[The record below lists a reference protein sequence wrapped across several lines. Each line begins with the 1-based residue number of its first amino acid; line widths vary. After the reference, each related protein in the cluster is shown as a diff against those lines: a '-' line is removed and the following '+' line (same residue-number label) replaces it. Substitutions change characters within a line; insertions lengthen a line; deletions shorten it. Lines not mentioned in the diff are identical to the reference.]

1 MQISITYEPTAKEL
15 VKASS
20 LFIEKKPFMFYSIGF
35 INIFAWF
42 ILAILILK
50 LVVAKTLTPN
60 EGLASVTACV
70 WLFARRRVS
79 EAILNSKMK
88 GSFILNN
95 PLTIDISL
103 NGLAWYGKRIRSESM
118 KWSDITFAFEAK
130 NGFIIPNAFSRF
142 LWLPFRGFQSP
153 DEINAFRQMLVDRN
167 IAIKTFPKWE
177 C

>member
-1 MQISITYEPTAKEL
+1 MQINITYEPTAKEL

-50 LVVAKTLTPN
+50 LLVEKTLTPN

-70 WLFARRRVS
+70 WLFARRPVS
-79 EAILNSKMK
+79 EAILNAKMK

-103 NGLAWYGKRIRSESM
+103 NGLAWHGKRIRSESI
-118 KWSDITFAFEAK
+118 KWTDITFAFEAK

-142 LWLPFRGFQSP
+142 LWLPFRGFQSA

-167 IAIKTFPKWE
+167 IDIKIFPKWE